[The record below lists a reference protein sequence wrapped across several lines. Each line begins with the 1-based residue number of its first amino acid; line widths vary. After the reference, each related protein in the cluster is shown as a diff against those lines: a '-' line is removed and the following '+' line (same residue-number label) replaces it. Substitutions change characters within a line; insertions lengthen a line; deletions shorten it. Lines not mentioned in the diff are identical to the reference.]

1 MKETVSGTRQ
11 TNIAAAQLVT
21 LGQSLQEL
29 VKRFEVANG
38 SHHEDFRE

>member
-1 MKETVSGTRQ
+1 MKETVAGTKQ

-29 VKRFEVANG
+29 VKKFEITNG
-38 SHHEDFRE
+38 SPQESAAG